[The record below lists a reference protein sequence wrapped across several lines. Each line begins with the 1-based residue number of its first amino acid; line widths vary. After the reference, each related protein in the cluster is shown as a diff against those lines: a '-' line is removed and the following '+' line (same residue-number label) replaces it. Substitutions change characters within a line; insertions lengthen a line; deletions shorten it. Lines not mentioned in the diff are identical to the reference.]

1 MGVKDESQPC
11 VSLDCPIMFRRVLAK
26 QDVQKGTQLREV
38 VNKVLDFW
46 FFWNITGRVDFRN
59 FMWTVSGTLWC
70 FLQRRHLLIKSLFV
84 LMKIVK
90 LLKQNKKQLQGNVYP
105 TVCTVKAAVCCVMRR
120 QCISMKLNYLY
131 YQYCENYVLQVYKNT
146 GLIQNCD
153 IGLNLTIYICCH
165 GHDIQC
171 KLTNWE
177 ETVYSIGLVTE
188 RHEDRLLRLL
198 YVCFHKLRETQ
209 HFDKL
214 DQREKT

>member
-1 MGVKDESQPC
+1 
-11 VSLDCPIMFRRVLAK
+11 
-26 QDVQKGTQLREV
+26 
-38 VNKVLDFW
+38 
-46 FFWNITGRVDFRN
+46 
-59 FMWTVSGTLWC
+59 MWTVSGTLWC
-70 FLQRRHLLIKSLFV
+70 FFQRRHLLIKSMFV

-105 TVCTVKAAVCCVMRR
+105 TVCTVKASVCCVMRR

-171 KLTNWE
+171 KLTN
-177 ETVYSIGLVTE
+177 
-188 RHEDRLLRLL
+188 
-198 YVCFHKLRETQ
+198 
-209 HFDKL
+209 
-214 DQREKT
+214 

>member
-1 MGVKDESQPC
+1 
-11 VSLDCPIMFRRVLAK
+11 
-26 QDVQKGTQLREV
+26 
-38 VNKVLDFW
+38 
-46 FFWNITGRVDFRN
+46 
-59 FMWTVSGTLWC
+59 MWTVSGTLWC

-105 TVCTVKAAVCCVMRR
+105 TVCTVKRR

-171 KLTNWE
+171 KLTN
-177 ETVYSIGLVTE
+177 
-188 RHEDRLLRLL
+188 
-198 YVCFHKLRETQ
+198 
-209 HFDKL
+209 
-214 DQREKT
+214 